1 MLANTL
7 VTNEI
12 KNASGTEQEFQRL
25 KLGDGRTEFALIGE
39 SPAVPHRLI
48 VSHQETGSGINRR
61 RRSVIRFDKTAVS
74 VYDGTRFVKDSC
86 YVVMD
91 RSIGD
96 QSDDTVPKLLLA
108 NLMSFL
114 ATTGAGTTVLFDGTG
129 TGASNLLSAGI

>member
-7 VTNEI
+7 NTNEI

-39 SPAVPHRLI
+39 SPANPHRLI
-48 VSHQETGSGINRR
+48 VSHQETGSGVNRR
-61 RRSVIRFDKTAVS
+61 RRSVIRFDKTTISAFDTS
-74 VYDGTRFVKDSC
+74 RFVKDSA
-86 YVVMD
+86 YVVLD

-96 QSDDTVPKLLLA
+96 QTDDATSKTLLA

-114 ATTGAGTTVLFDGTG
+114 ATTGAGTTVLFDCTG
-129 TGASNLLSAGI
+129 TGASNLLTSGV